1 MSSVESINKIF
12 AILVLF
18 VSINILQLK
27 NLQSQSSEESG
38 IVNKQQSI
46 KDVLDFSL
54 SIYNGEIFKIEKKF
68 KKEIPVW
75 NIEMITKTG
84 GSLEFEIS
92 GAEEKL
98 LEIIADE
105 GPFDYE
111 INPGNEIIPLSAAT
125 RTAEEFTSQKVMKW
139 KLTQIKEKYEYD
151 FWLFTK
157 SGKAQVR
164 IDALT
169 AEIITKRKRKKIKF

>member
-1 MSSVESINKIF
+1 MSSAKSILRLF
-12 AILVLF
+12 AILVIFL
-18 VSINILQLK
+18 SINILQLK
-27 NLQSQSSEESG
+27 NLHSQSSEESS
-38 IVNKQQSI
+38 IVKKQQSI
-46 KDVLDFSL
+46 KDVLDFSF

-75 NIEMITKTG
+75 NIEMVTKNG
-84 GSLEFEIS
+84 GSLELEIS

-98 LEIIADE
+98 LAIVADE

-111 INPGNEIIPLSAAT
+111 INPGNEIIPLSAAIKN
-125 RTAEEFTSQKVMKW
+125 AEEFTSQKVKKW
-139 KLTQIKEKYEYD
+139 KLIKFKEKYEYD

-164 IDALT
+164 IDALSG
-169 AEIITKRKRKKIKF
+169 EIITKRKSKKK

>member
-1 MSSVESINKIF
+1 MSSAKSISRLF
-12 AILVLF
+12 AILVIFL
-18 VSINILQLK
+18 SINILQLK
-27 NLQSQSSEESG
+27 NLHSQSSEESSKLK
-38 IVNKQQSI
+38 KQLSI
-46 KDVLDFSL
+46 KDVLDFSF

-75 NIEMITKTG
+75 NIEMVTKNG
-84 GSLEFEIS
+84 GSLELEIS
-92 GAEEKL
+92 GGEEKL

-125 RTAEEFTSQKVMKW
+125 KTAEEFTSQKVMKW

-164 IDALT
+164 IDALSG
-169 AEIITKRKRKKIKF
+169 EIITKRNSKKK

>member
-1 MSSVESINKIF
+1 MSSAKSFNKIF
-12 AILVLF
+12 AILVIFL
-18 VSINILQLK
+18 SINILQLK
-27 NLQSQSSEESG
+27 NLHSQSSEESS
-38 IVNKQQSI
+38 ILKKQLSI
-46 KDVLDFSL
+46 KDVLDFSF

-75 NIEMITKTG
+75 NIEMVTKNG
-84 GSLEFEIS
+84 GSLELEIS

-125 RTAEEFTSQKVMKW
+125 KTAEEFTSQKVKKW
-139 KLTQIKEKYEYD
+139 KLIKFKEKYEYD

-164 IDALT
+164 IDALSG
-169 AEIITKRKRKKIKF
+169 EIITKRKSKKK